1 MGARWPHRIG
11 WLLFASACSFA
22 PRALDSKDA
31 PGPGDGGIDTPRPID
46 AAGSADDPLAL
57 WDFNDG
63 SGSNVADT
71 GRAPAIDLTIS
82 DISHVTWGSGSLDIT
97 DDVRIESAAAA
108 TKIIDA
114 ARAANAITIEAWL
127 TPAGDNQV
135 GPARVVGVSF
145 DAINRNFS
153 VMQDGNRWAFR
164 LRTSGTADTNGQPD
178 LDSGAT
184 IQVVPQRQYVV
195 ATEEGSDRVL
205 YVDGVEAGRDHLGG
219 SFSTWNETYTAI
231 IANDHTG
238 TDRPWHGTLER
249 IAIYDRVFSAA
260 EVMARK
266 NAGP

>member
-1 MGARWPHRIG
+1 MGARWPRRAG
-11 WLLFASACSFA
+11 WLMLLGACSFA
-22 PRALDSKDA
+22 PRALDSHDA
-31 PGPGDGGIDTPRPID
+31 GHGDAVADASRMID
-46 AAGSADDPLAL
+46 AAGSAEVPLAL

-63 SGSNVADT
+63 SGSTVADT
-71 GRAPAIDLTIS
+71 GRAPPLNLTIDNVS
-82 DISHVTWGSGSLDIT
+82 NVTWGSGSLMII

-114 ARAANAITIEAWL
+114 AKTANAITIEAWL
-127 TPAGDNQV
+127 TPANDNQV
-135 GPARVVGVSF
+135 GPSRVAGVSF
-145 DAINRNFS
+145 DAINRDFS

-205 YVDGVEAGRDHLGG
+205 YVDGVEAGRDQLGG
-219 SFSTWNETYTAI
+219 SLSTWDETYTAI
-231 IANDHTG
+231 VANDHTG
-238 TDRPWHGTLER
+238 TDRPWHGTLDR

-260 EVMARK
+260 EIMAR
-266 NAGP
+266 NSAGP